1 MINPNNFRPSFELNL
16 FNDLLKNSSFNKAS
30 ESHLKKISLDHSQ
43 KNTLD
48 FLTNGIRINDNNSP
62 LLYKTFNE
70 IKKKLAIG
78 RLNVDLFI
86 ENDPSINAG
95 LAFIKKSNYI
105 VFLNSGLMNLLNLDE
120 IKFVIGHELGHLKYQ
135 HHRIIKNPNK
145 KSLPIFTVR
154 LFEHSRYAEISA
166 DRCGLVGVGSLNTAK
181 SALLKIATG
190 TDLQYLEEDS
200 IGVNVQ
206 INDIKNILK
215 SDEGLIDEKLSHP
228 YSLIRIHA
236 LEKFNNFIEGK
247 SVDLKKIDDSLLKLL
262 SYLNPKMN
270 NKKSILMVY
279 ACFWVSYSDKKNL
292 KIEKDNIEGICDP
305 VILNKIDS
313 DSLKIKNKLKYFRNN
328 FIRKY
333 KEFSRITLSDKSDIL
348 DKVCSVAM
356 ADGEIQDAEINAM
369 KEIAREMDILSS
381 YVDSLIKKLK

>member
-16 FNDLLKNSSFNKAS
+16 FNDLLKNNSFNKAS

-48 FLTNGIRINDNNSP
+48 FLTNGIRINNNNSP
-62 LLYKTFNE
+62 LLHKTFNE
-70 IKKKLAIG
+70 IKKKLGIG
-78 RLNVDLFI
+78 RMNVDLFI

-105 VFLNSGLMNLLNLDE
+105 VFLNSGLLNLLNLNE
-120 IKFVIGHELGHLKYQ
+120 VKFIIGHELGHLKYQ
-135 HHRIIKNPNK
+135 HHRIIKNPK
-145 KSLPIFTVR
+145 KRSLPIFTIR

-166 DRCGLVGVGSLNTAK
+166 DRCGLLSAGSLDSAK

-200 IGVNVQ
+200 IGINVQ
-206 INDIKNILK
+206 INEIKDILK
-215 SDEGLIDEKLSHP
+215 SNAGLIDEKLSHP

-236 LEKFNNFIEGK
+236 LEKFNNFIEDE
-247 SVDLKKIDDSLLKLL
+247 SVDLKKIDGSLLKLL

-270 NKKSILMVY
+270 NKKNILMVY
-279 ACFWVSYSDKKNL
+279 ACFWVSYSDKKSL
-292 KIEKDNIEGICDP
+292 KIEKENIEGICDP
-305 VILNKIDS
+305 VVLNKILDDS
-313 DSLKIKNKLKYFRNN
+313 FEIKNKLKYFSNN
-328 FIRKY
+328 FKKKY
-333 KEFSRITLSDKSDIL
+333 KEFSIKSLSDKSDIL

-356 ADGEIQDAEINAM
+356 ADGKIQDAEINAM
-369 KEIAREMDILSS
+369 KEISREMDVTSS
-381 YVDSLIKKLK
+381 YVDSLVKKFK

>member
-247 SVDLKKIDDSLLKLL
+247 SVDLKKIDNSLLKLL

-333 KEFSRITLSDKSDIL
+333 KEFSGITLSDKSDIL

-356 ADGEIQDAEINAM
+356 ADGKIQDAEINAM

>member
-356 ADGEIQDAEINAM
+356 ADGKIQDAEINAM

>member
-247 SVDLKKIDDSLLKLL
+247 SVDLKKIDNSLLKLL

-333 KEFSRITLSDKSDIL
+333 KEFSGITLSDKSDIL

-356 ADGEIQDAEINAM
+356 ADGKIQDAEINAM
-369 KEIAREMDILSS
+369 KDIAREMDILSS

>member
-1 MINPNNFRPSFELNL
+1 MINPTNFRPSFELNL

-48 FLTNGIRINDNNSP
+48 FLTNGIRINNINSP

-70 IKKKLAIG
+70 IKKKLGIG

-105 VFLNSGLMNLLNLDE
+105 VFLNSGLLNLLNLNE

-135 HHRIIKNPNK
+135 HHRIIKNPK
-145 KSLPIFTVR
+145 KRSLPIFTIR

-166 DRCGLVGVGSLNTAK
+166 DRCGLLSAGSLDSAK

-200 IGVNVQ
+200 IGINVQ
-206 INDIKNILK
+206 INEIKDILK
-215 SDEGLIDEKLSHP
+215 SNAGLIDEKLSHP

-247 SVDLKKIDDSLLKLL
+247 SIDLKKIDDNLLKLL

-356 ADGEIQDAEINAM
+356 ADGKIQDAEINAM

>member
-48 FLTNGIRINDNNSP
+48 FLTNGIRINNNNSP

-247 SVDLKKIDDSLLKLL
+247 SVDLKKIDNSLLKLL

>member
-48 FLTNGIRINDNNSP
+48 FLTNGIRINNNNSP

-70 IKKKLAIG
+70 IKKKLGIG

-105 VFLNSGLMNLLNLDE
+105 VFLNSGLLNLLNLNE

-135 HHRIIKNPNK
+135 HHRIIKNPK
-145 KSLPIFTVR
+145 KRSLPIFTIR

-166 DRCGLVGVGSLNTAK
+166 DRCGLLSAGSLDSAK

-200 IGVNVQ
+200 IGINVQ
-206 INDIKNILK
+206 INEIKDILK
-215 SDEGLIDEKLSHP
+215 SNAGLIDEKLSHP

-247 SVDLKKIDDSLLKLL
+247 SIDLKKIDDNLLKLL

-313 DSLKIKNKLKYFRNN
+313 DSFKIKNKLKYFKNN
-328 FIRKY
+328 FIKKY

-356 ADGEIQDAEINAM
+356 ADGKIQDAEINAM

>member
-48 FLTNGIRINDNNSP
+48 FLTNGIRINNNNSP

-70 IKKKLAIG
+70 IKKKLAIS

-236 LEKFNNFIEGK
+236 LEKFNNFIEGN

-356 ADGEIQDAEINAM
+356 ADGKIQDAEINAM

>member
-247 SVDLKKIDDSLLKLL
+247 SVDLRKIDDSLLKLL

-333 KEFSRITLSDKSDIL
+333 KEFSGITLSDKSDIL

-356 ADGEIQDAEINAM
+356 ADGKIQDAEINAM
-369 KEIAREMDILSS
+369 KDIAREMDILSS

>member
-333 KEFSRITLSDKSDIL
+333 KEFSGITLSDKSDIL

-356 ADGEIQDAEINAM
+356 ADGKIQDAEINAM
-369 KEIAREMDILSS
+369 KDIAREMDILSS

>member
-48 FLTNGIRINDNNSP
+48 FLTNGIRINNNNSP

-70 IKKKLAIG
+70 IKKKLVIG
-78 RLNVDLFI
+78 KLNVDLYI

-105 VFLNSGLMNLLNLDE
+105 VFLNSGLVNLLNLNE

-135 HHRIIKNPNK
+135 HHRIIKNPK
-145 KSLPIFTVR
+145 KRSLPIFTIR

-166 DRCGLVGVGSLNTAK
+166 DRCGLLGAGSLDSAK
-181 SALLKIATG
+181 SALLKLATG

-200 IGVNVQ
+200 IGINVQ
-206 INDIKNILK
+206 INEIKDILK
-215 SDEGLIDEKLSHP
+215 SNAGLIDEKLSHP

-247 SVDLKKIDDSLLKLL
+247 SIDLKKIDDSLLKLL

-279 ACFWVSYSDKKNL
+279 ACFWVSHSDKKNL

-313 DSLKIKNKLKYFRNN
+313 DSFKIKNKLKYFRNN
-328 FIRKY
+328 FIKKY

-356 ADGEIQDAEINAM
+356 ADGKIQDAEINAM
-369 KEIAREMDILSS
+369 KEIAREMDVISS
-381 YVDSLIKKLK
+381 YVDSLVKKFK

>member
-247 SVDLKKIDDSLLKLL
+247 SVDLKKIDDGLLKLL

>member
-1 MINPNNFRPSFELNL
+1 MINPTNFRPSFELNL

-48 FLTNGIRINDNNSP
+48 FLTNGIRINNINSP

-70 IKKKLAIG
+70 IKKKLGIG

-105 VFLNSGLMNLLNLDE
+105 VFLNSGLLNLLNLNE

-135 HHRIIKNPNK
+135 HHRIIKNPK
-145 KSLPIFTVR
+145 KRSLPIFTIR

-166 DRCGLVGVGSLNTAK
+166 DRCGLLSAGSLDSAK

-200 IGVNVQ
+200 IGINVQ
-206 INDIKNILK
+206 INEIKEILK
-215 SDEGLIDEKLSHP
+215 SNAGLIDEKLSHP

-247 SVDLKKIDDSLLKLL
+247 SIDLKKIDDNLLKLL

-313 DSLKIKNKLKYFRNN
+313 DSFKIKNKLKYFKNN
-328 FIRKY
+328 FIKKY

-356 ADGEIQDAEINAM
+356 ADGKIQDAEINAM
-369 KEIAREMDILSS
+369 KEISREMDVTSS
-381 YVDSLIKKLK
+381 YVDSLVKKFK

>member
-1 MINPNNFRPSFELNL
+1 M
-16 FNDLLKNSSFNKAS
+16 
-30 ESHLKKISLDHSQ
+30 
-43 KNTLD
+43 D
-48 FLTNGIRINDNNSP
+48 FLTNGIRINNNNSP

-333 KEFSRITLSDKSDIL
+333 KEFSGITLSDKSDIL

-356 ADGEIQDAEINAM
+356 ADGKIQDAEINAM

>member
-333 KEFSRITLSDKSDIL
+333 KEFSGITLSDKSDIL

-356 ADGEIQDAEINAM
+356 ADGKIQDAEINAM

>member
-48 FLTNGIRINDNNSP
+48 FLTNGIRINNNNSP

-120 IKFVIGHELGHLKYQ
+120 VKFVIGHELGHLKYQ

-333 KEFSRITLSDKSDIL
+333 KEFSGITLSDKSDIL

-356 ADGEIQDAEINAM
+356 ADGKIQDAEINAM

>member
-48 FLTNGIRINDNNSP
+48 FLTNGIRINNNNSP

-247 SVDLKKIDDSLLKLL
+247 SVDLKKIDNSLLKLL

-333 KEFSRITLSDKSDIL
+333 KEFSGITLSDKSDIL

-356 ADGEIQDAEINAM
+356 ADGKIQDAEINAM
-369 KEIAREMDILSS
+369 KDIAREMDILSS